1 MNKVQNFKKMYLI
14 SAQKW
19 EKISRK
25 DDSCYNNSSKSN
37 QLNDNAFKRDD
48 VSRFKFGEMNKNFTH
63 STNDSNSMTN
73 IRVDQN
79 ENTTVKDI
87 KIGIKN
93 DCNAGKKITGSK
105 ANPTEEKSTQTETDY
120 ARLEDSFISCDC
132 TDDIKEKKG
141 VETKMTVENKPAQSS
156 HLTLE
161 KNRVIKGSD
170 QENQDSVK
178 QIDTLDKK
186 QCLEIKKLPVHRK
199 KGNNR
204 TRKTSVKNAANG
216 CLTSYRISQISKNE
230 QDKKRRLSDVS
241 SVTPPP
247 KKKQRKQG
255 AISTKK
261 RPLQHSL
268 YDSDP
273 TSKKRRKI
281 SREDQ
286 YNDAKWISL

>member
-25 DDSCYNNSSKSN
+25 DDSCYNKSSKIN

-79 ENTTVKDI
+79 DNTTVKDI
-87 KIGIKN
+87 KIRIKN

-105 ANPTEEKSTQTETDY
+105 ANPMEEKSTQTETDY

-141 VETKMTVENKPAQSS
+141 
-156 HLTLE
+156 
-161 KNRVIKGSD
+161 
-170 QENQDSVK
+170 
-178 QIDTLDKK
+178 
-186 QCLEIKKLPVHRK
+186 C
-199 KGNNR
+199 
-204 TRKTSVKNAANG
+204 
-216 CLTSYRISQISKNE
+216 
-230 QDKKRRLSDVS
+230 
-241 SVTPPP
+241 
-247 KKKQRKQG
+247 
-255 AISTKK
+255 
-261 RPLQHSL
+261 
-268 YDSDP
+268 
-273 TSKKRRKI
+273 
-281 SREDQ
+281 
-286 YNDAKWISL
+286 